1 MEKTSAG
8 QGGRVPGLGCRM
20 RKSASRLRALTFGG
34 KYAGLRPAG
43 KPFFLRQLQAHF
55 RPKRRLPTLFQDPM
69 NWSPLWYISYLL
81 VLIALSGFGFHR
93 LTIIYLYLKNI
104 RNRPQP
110 KAMFDELPL
119 VTIQLPVFNEM
130 YVVDRLLDSVA
141 KLDYPKDKLQLQIL
155 DDSTDETVAIC
166 RAGAER
172 LRAQGFDIE
181 HIHRTDRTGFKAGAL
196 ENGTRFAKGD
206 YLFILDAD
214 FVPNADVLQKTVHYF
229 TDEKIGLIQTRWG
242 HLNRTFN
249 VLTRVQAM
257 FLDGHL
263 ELEQTARNRSG
274 RFFTFN
280 GTAGIWRKSCI
291 TDAGGWEHDT
301 LTEDMDLSYR
311 AQLKGWKFIFLN
323 DVETPAEL
331 PVDMD
336 GFKSQQHRWTKGS
349 IQVCKKVLPA
359 IWRSNVPL
367 YIKLEATTHL
377 TSNFAYL
384 GLICLCFLIYPNQHS
399 QPNFGQLTYYIV
411 NVPIFFFSTVSVVAF
426 YLTSQKALRPGTW
439 WREIPYLP
447 LLLALGIGMS
457 VNNAKA
463 VIEAIF
469 NHQSAFVRTPKYGID
484 QKKKSDW
491 KKSSY
496 KAMKTLTPFI
506 ELLFGFFFLF
516 VVVEAAMQKRFSS
529 AILLLP
535 FPIGFFYTSLSSL
548 ARLLPSGR
556 VASDSIVEKPEP

>member
-1 MEKTSAG
+1 ME
-8 QGGRVPGLGCRM
+8 
-20 RKSASRLRALTFGG
+20 
-34 KYAGLRPAG
+34 
-43 KPFFLRQLQAHF
+43 
-55 RPKRRLPTLFQDPM
+55 
-69 NWSPLWYISYLL
+69 NWTSPLWYASYLI
-81 VLIALSGFGFHR
+81 VLIGLSGYGFHR
-93 LTIIYLYLKNI
+93 LTIVYLYRKHS
-104 RNRPQP
+104 RNKPQP
-110 KAMFDELPL
+110 KQIFTDLPL
-119 VTIQLPVFNEM
+119 VTVQLPVFNEM

-141 KLDYPKDKLQLQIL
+141 AIDYPKDKLQIQIL
-155 DDSTDETVAIC
+155 DDSTDETVEIC
-166 RAGAER
+166 RNGAER
-172 LRAQGFDIE
+172 LRSLGFDAE
-181 HIHRTDRTGFKAGAL
+181 HIHRVDRTGFKAGAL
-196 ENGTRFAKGD
+196 EHGTQFAKGEF
-206 YLFILDAD
+206 LFILDAD
-214 FVPNADVLQKTVHYF
+214 FVPNPDVLQRTIHF
-229 TDEKIGLIQTRWG
+229 FSDERIGMIQTRWG

-249 VLTRVQAM
+249 MLTRIQAM

-280 GTAGIWRKSCI
+280 GTAGIWRKCCI
-291 TDAGGWEHDT
+291 ADAGGWEHDT

-367 YIKLEATTHL
+367 AVKLEATAHL

-384 GLICLCFLIYPNQHS
+384 MLICLCFLIYPNQHS
-399 QPNFGQLTYYIV
+399 ATPLGPIGYYVV
-411 NVPIFFFSTVSVVAF
+411 NGSIFFFSSVSVALF
-426 YLTSQKALRPGTW
+426 YFMSQKALRPGSW

-457 VNNAKA
+457 ISNAKA
-463 VIEAIF
+463 VLEAIF
-469 NHQSAFVRTPKYGID
+469 NHETAFVRTPKYGD
-484 QKKKSDW
+484 QAKKADW

-496 KAMKTLTPFI
+496 KAMKTLTPVV
-506 ELLFGFFFLF
+506 ELLFAFFFLF
-516 VVVEAAMQKRFSS
+516 VVVEAVANRNWSS

-535 FPIGFFYTSLSSL
+535 FPVGFFYTSISSL
-548 ARLLPSGR
+548 ARLIPQGR
-556 VASDSIVEKPEP
+556 AATQPVSRNEP